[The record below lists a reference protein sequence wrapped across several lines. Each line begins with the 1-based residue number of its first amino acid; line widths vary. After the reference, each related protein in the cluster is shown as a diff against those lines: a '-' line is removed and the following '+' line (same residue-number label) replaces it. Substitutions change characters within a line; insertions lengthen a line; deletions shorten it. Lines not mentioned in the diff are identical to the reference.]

1 MQMMVLSLT
10 PDNKI
15 MLIKE
20 YTVTF
25 LQYEIIVHFPIHG
38 SDMNVKACIGSMP
51 TLVTRIKLE
60 NRCKS

>member
-1 MQMMVLSLT
+1 MQMMVLSLNS
-10 PDNKI
+10 DNKI
-15 MLIKE
+15 LLIKE

-51 TLVTRIKLE
+51 TLVIWVKLE
-60 NRCKS
+60 TRCKS